1 MYCFNAN
8 AVEHFENTYL
18 VNKKHSILQYFI
30 SEVTEVSKNAFATL
44 AWNHHISVLLWM
56 VSLPLLP
63 LPSLS
68 LLSLLSHCLSLSQ
81 QQSPY
86 KMRLSF

>member
-1 MYCFNAN
+1 MYCINAN
-8 AVEHFENTYL
+8 AVEHSENTYL

-30 SEVTEVSKNAFATL
+30 SEVSEVSKNAFATL

-56 VSLPLLP
+56 VSPPPPPTYP
-63 LPSLS
+63 LPLS
-68 LLSLLSHCLSLSQ
+68 LLFHSVSLSQ